1 MVLSTQSML
10 GGTRSFWVLYDV
22 AGRPISTVNLTSGG
36 SGVGVPVVPI
46 PINTGGVAMGDR
58 LSALDAAFLAFET
71 SNAHMHIGTL
81 AIFEG
86 GPLEQGVPPEELYEQ
101 VLELLAS
108 RIHLVPRFRQKVSFA
123 PFGVVPPEWV
133 DDDRFDLRYHVR
145 RVALPSPGRESQL
158 FNLVGHI
165 MSRPLDRRKPL
176 WEMYLVEGLQ
186 DGRGAIIQKTH
197 HCLVDGISAV
207 DIGTV
212 TLDFTPETKIGEPEP
227 WDPKP
232 GRSLAERIA
241 EFSLERLRSPRK
253 ALNTIA
259 SLLRSPSDVATAI
272 QERAAGIS
280 SLFSSRGGLVA
291 PPSPLN
297 VPIGP
302 HRRFVGVRLTL
313 ADFKAVKNA
322 LGGTVND
329 VVLSV
334 TTGGIRHFYEV
345 RGITLDEETFLRAL
359 VPVSVRAPDEFLAL
373 GNRVSAMV
381 VSLPIGLADPVQRHE
396 HIKSETKDLKESH
409 QAVGAEFLVELSSW
423 APPTLHAMA
432 ARVMGRQRFFNLTV
446 SNVPGPQV
454 PLYVLGAKLEEAY
467 PVVPIPEQGALSV
480 GVTSYNG
487 GVYFGLNADAEA
499 LPDVHV
505 VAEGIEKSMMEYL
518 SLAG

>member
-1 MVLSTQSML
+1 MNVTGPLRDRT
-10 GGTRSFWVLYDV
+10 
-22 AGRPISTVNLTSGG
+22 I
-36 SGVGVPVVPI
+36 VGWR
-46 PINTGGVAMGDR
+46 MGDR
-58 LSALDAAFLAFET
+58 LSALDASFFAFE
-71 SNAHMHIGTL
+71 SPNAHMHIGTL

-86 GPLEQGVPPEELYEQ
+86 GPLEEGTSPEELYER
-101 VLELLAS
+101 VIDLLAS
-108 RIHLVPRFRQKVSFA
+108 RIHLVPRFRKKVSFA
-123 PFGVVPPEWV
+123 PLGIVPPEWV
-133 DDDRFDLRYHVR
+133 DDERFDLRYHVR

-165 MSRPLDRRKPL
+165 MSRPLDKRKPL
-176 WEMYLVEGLQ
+176 WEMYIVEGLH
-186 DGRGAIIQKTH
+186 DGRGAIVQKTH
-197 HCLVDGISAV
+197 HALVDGISAV

-212 TLDFTPETKIGEPEP
+212 TLDFSPTTKIGEPEP
-227 WDPKP
+227 WEPEP
-232 GRSLAERIA
+232 GRPLHERIV
-241 EFSLERLRSPRK
+241 EFAAERLRSPRR
-253 ALNTIA
+253 AINTLA
-259 SLLRSPSDVATAI
+259 SLLKSPGDVATAI
-272 QERAAGIS
+272 QERASGIS
-280 SLFSSRGGLVA
+280 SLLSSRGGLVA

-302 HRRFVGVRLTL
+302 HRRFVGIKLSL

-334 TTGGIRHFYEV
+334 TTGGLRHFYEV
-345 RGITLDEETFLRAL
+345 RGEPLDRETFLRAL
-359 VPVSVRAPDEFLAL
+359 VPVSVRSADEFLAL

-381 VSLPIGLADPVQRHE
+381 VSLPLGVPDPVERHT
-396 HIKSETKDLKESH
+396 IIQAETKDLKESH

-454 PLYVLGAKLEEAY
+454 PLYVLGAKLVEAY
-467 PVVPIPEQGALSV
+467 PVVPIPERGALSV
-480 GVTSYNG
+480 GVTSYDG

-505 VAEGIEKSMMEYL
+505 IAEGIEKSMMEYMA
-518 SLAG
+518 LAG